1 MVDIGKRVRELRRER
16 ELTITEL
23 ADHAGLTRNAV
34 SRIEL
39 GSRTPSST
47 TVDKLAQ
54 ALEVEPGVLFEG
66 PKAVAR

>member
-1 MVDIGKRVRELRRER
+1 MVDIGKRVRELRLGRD
-16 ELTITEL
+16 LTITEL

-47 TVDKLAQ
+47 TVDKLAR

-66 PKAVAR
+66 PLAHAR